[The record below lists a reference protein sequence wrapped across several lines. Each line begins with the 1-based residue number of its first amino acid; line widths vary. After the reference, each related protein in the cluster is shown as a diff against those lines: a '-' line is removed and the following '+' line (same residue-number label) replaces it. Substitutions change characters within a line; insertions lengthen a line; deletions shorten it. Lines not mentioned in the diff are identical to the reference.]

1 MIVSSF
7 LHRSQS
13 PLDTRYTDIQSHLHL
28 LIWIRRD
35 RTMEYGILIRISA
48 DTLLFQANRED
59 CESPCVSEH
68 ILMGSLRKKH
78 THPGHRAA
86 TNIHLPTPKL
96 LAISTHLLCSCSSL
110 RLCTHFSKTKVS
122 LPCAHSCFFGQTPH
136 YLDLLDVGTV
146 TFLLCNKAHS
156 SQARGQQHVGVST
169 HLGRLSSSLS
179 YLTFFWRC

>member
-1 MIVSSF
+1 MGYASAFSSSRELSSLGHTPVLGQHDLAAVSG
-7 LHRSQS
+7 QA
-13 PLDTRYTDIQSHLHL
+13 PQL
-28 LIWIRRD
+28 LP
-35 RTMEYGILIRISA
+35 SVPA
-48 DTLLFQANRED
+48 
-59 CESPCVSEH
+59 
-68 ILMGSLRKKH
+68 
-78 THPGHRAA
+78 
-86 TNIHLPTPKL
+86 TPKL

-136 YLDLLDVGTV
+136 YLDLLNVGTV